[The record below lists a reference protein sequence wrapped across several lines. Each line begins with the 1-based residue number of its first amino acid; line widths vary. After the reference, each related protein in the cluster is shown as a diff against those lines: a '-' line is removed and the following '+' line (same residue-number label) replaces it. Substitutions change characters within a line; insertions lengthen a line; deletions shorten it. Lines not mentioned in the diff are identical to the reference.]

1 METAQDHR
9 GVVKVVCMLLGVA
22 AALGAYALLPGP
34 GSGLSPEGRIVA
46 SVGVLMAT
54 WWMTEAIPLEITG
67 LVPLAALPLL
77 GVASLKDVAGAYAD
91 DIIYLFLGGMML
103 GAAMERWGV
112 HRRLAL
118 AMLTL
123 IGTSPSR
130 LVGGFL
136 VTSAFLS
143 MWVSNTAATV
153 MMLPIGASVAA
164 MVAAGLERAAGVDAR
179 RVANFGPCLVLA
191 IAFGATIGGVGTVI
205 GTPPVAQYAAHMH
218 RVYGHEVTFLS
229 WLGIGLPVLL
239 LVVPATWL
247 VLARVA
253 LPVPRGEVPGVA
265 EAIREQREGLGRWSR
280 GEALTVAVFGMA
292 ALAWIAVPL
301 LRGLR
306 GADGER
312 LLPFLEKAS
321 DGVIA
326 IGATLALFIIPVRA
340 SEGRCILT
348 WREAHQIPWGI
359 LLLFGGGL
367 SLAAML
373 SATGV
378 DRFIAAQAGPLSA
391 WPTLAV
397 LLAFSLAAIILTEF
411 TSNTALVAAALPVA
425 GAVSERFG
433 LPPAVLLTTV
443 TLSASLGFML
453 PGGTAPNALAFASG
467 RVSMRQMMRGGLL
480 LDLMCGVGS
489 PLMVFGAWKLG
500 VLPGA

>member
-1 METAQDHR
+1 MEGTHDQR
-9 GVVKVVCMLLGVA
+9 GVVKVFCMLLGVA
-22 AALGAYALLPGP
+22 AALAAYALLPGA
-34 GSGLSPEGRIVA
+34 SAGLSPEGRIVA

-118 AMLTL
+118 AMLSL

-130 LVGGFL
+130 LVAGFL
-136 VTSAFLS
+136 VTSGFLS

-164 MVAAGLERAAGVDAR
+164 VVSAGLEQAAGVEAK
-179 RVANFGPCLVLA
+179 RVANVGPCLVLA

-205 GTPPVAQYAAHMH
+205 GTPPVAQYAAYAH

-229 WLGIGLPVLL
+229 WLGIGLPVLA
-239 LVVPATWL
+239 VVLPATWF

-265 EAIREQREGLGRWSR
+265 EAIRGQRAALGRWTR
-280 GEALTVAVFGMA
+280 GEALTVAVFGAA
-292 ALAWIAVPL
+292 ALAWILVPL

-326 IGATLALFIIPVRA
+326 IGATLALFVIPVRA
-340 SEGRCILT
+340 REGRCILS
-348 WREAHQIPWGI
+348 WREAHQIPWGV

-378 DRFIAAQAGPLSA
+378 DKFIAAQAGPLSS
-391 WPTLAV
+391 WPTFAV
-397 LLAFSLAAIILTEF
+397 LLAFSVAAIILTEF

-425 GAVSERFG
+425 GAVSEKFG

-467 RVSMRQMMRGGLL
+467 RVTMRQMMRGGLL
-480 LDLMCGVGS
+480 LDVMCGVGS
-489 PLMVFGAWKLG
+489 PMAVWAAWKLG